1 MGFFGKKRRN
11 NDAELKEKCA
21 DGLYAIYKLL
31 LTKVGE
37 KDMEVF
43 SRSLG
48 IRQLF
53 FGHVL
58 STYSYLVD
66 TTLSEM
72 DSSENDFI
80 WGVIDDLM
88 LSEEMEWDNTDPRPI
103 EDGGNFFMQG
113 NHISN
118 SLIIYKDPIEWM
130 RNLEMTAEHI
140 KEFNSSN
147 FQTCNF
153 DLLKY
158 SKGLT

>member
-1 MGFFGKKRRN
+1 MGFFSKKRRN
-11 NDAELKEKCA
+11 NDAELREKCA
-21 DGLYAIYKLL
+21 DGLYAIHKIL

-80 WGVIDDLM
+80 WDVIDDLM
-88 LSEEMEWDNTDPRPI
+88 LSEEWNGT
-103 EDGGNFFMQG
+103 MQ
-113 NHISN
+113 ILVQLKMVVIFSCKET
-118 SLIIYKDPIEWM
+118 IYQI
-130 RNLEMTAEHI
+130 L
-140 KEFNSSN
+140 
-147 FQTCNF
+147 
-153 DLLKY
+153 
-158 SKGLT
+158 